1 MDASMGLTEMRLS
14 TKATEA
20 GVIYFDILVVNGSM
34 AEVTMDTGTTGPILL
49 ICVVLTV

>member
-1 MDASMGLTEMRLS
+1 MDASIGLTEMRLS
-14 TKATEA
+14 TKATEV
-20 GVIYFDILVVNGSM
+20 GVIFDVLVVNGSM